1 MPRKRTPD
9 ALLERALKS
18 AVKRQ
23 KKENDRCSSVQN
35 LLESHLSQIDGW
47 KTVTADIEEEVK
59 NRLNNVANRV
69 RSGLAG
75 VKPSP
80 RPQSGQQRAGRELSA
95 PLPVGPQRPWPTPG
109 GRHEQPAKLEPAAAG
124 PAEPDD
130 EPAIRSSSRSHS
142 SGSAASYVVDELP
155 PGWFGACPTIDED
168 DGNLTPPPGNWRGAI
183 TFFILGIGHS
193 GWLP

>member
-23 KKENDRCSSVQN
+23 KKEQAVVCDVQN
-35 LLESHLSQIDGW
+35 LLEAHLSQVTGW
-47 KTVTADIEEEVK
+47 KTVPADVEEDVK
-59 NRLNNVANRV
+59 KRLDNVASRV

-75 VKPSP
+75 VKPPP
-80 RPQSGQQRAGRELSA
+80 RPQSGQKRPGGELSA

-109 GRHEQPAKLEPAAAG
+109 GRREQPKEFEPAPSG
-124 PAEPDD
+124 PAKPDD
-130 EPAIRSSSRSHS
+130 KPEVRPTSRSTGS
-142 SGSAASYVVDELP
+142 ASAASYVDELP

-168 DGNLTPPPGNWRGAI
+168 DGNLTPPPGNWRGDRSPSRWSNR
-183 TFFILGIGHS
+183 FQ
-193 GWLP
+193 

>member
-9 ALLERALKS
+9 ALLERALKA

-35 LLESHLSQIDGW
+35 LLEAHLSQVDGW
-47 KTVTADIEEEVK
+47 KNVPADVEKEVK
-59 NRLNNVANRV
+59 SRLDDVANRV

-75 VKPSP
+75 VKPPP
-80 RPQSGQQRAGRELSA
+80 RPQSGQKRPGGELSA

-109 GRHEQPAKLEPAAAG
+109 GRREQPKEFEPAPAG

-130 EPAIRSSSRSHS
+130 KPAVRSTPRSA
-142 SGSAASYVVDELP
+142 GGPPAACYVDEPP
-155 PGWFGACPTIDED
+155 PGWFGACPTVDED
-168 DGNLTPPPGNWRGAI
+168 DGNLTPPPGNWRGDRSPSRWSSR
-183 TFFILGIGHS
+183 FQ
-193 GWLP
+193 